1 MNWLRKRRTRFAV
14 TALVVNRRSTEKS
27 SPGHDGAAA
36 NASREQADR
45 MNRRRLLEFIAAGG
59 LAGRV
64 TLLRAQ
70 PAAAMPRIGV
80 LSFGTAPSGADPD
93 PSAGF
98 RRGLRELGYA
108 EGRNLVV
115 EYRYADGRPDR
126 LAALAAELVQLKVRV
141 ILAGGPAPL
150 QAARNATST
159 IAIVAMAGQDPVEE
173 GWAQSLARPG
183 GNVTGLTVTFPELG
197 PKQLELL
204 QQAVPGL
211 ARVAV
216 LLAPAELTKGH
227 QILEAGARALGLQL
241 QMLEVSAPDDFEAAF
256 KRATHGRAQGL
267 YAIDTNTIVTH
278 RSRLAQM
285 AVSARLPSVSGFAL
299 LAEAGF
305 LMSYGADLDA
315 LGRRAATYVDKIL
328 KGARPGDLAIERP
341 TEFELVINRKTAGAF
356 GITLPKSLL
365 LRADRVIQ

>member
-1 MNWLRKRRTRFAV
+1 
-14 TALVVNRRSTEKS
+14 
-27 SPGHDGAAA
+27 
-36 NASREQADR
+36 

>member
-1 MNWLRKRRTRFAV
+1 
-14 TALVVNRRSTEKS
+14 
-27 SPGHDGAAA
+27 
-36 NASREQADR
+36 

-59 LAGRV
+59 LAGGV

-80 LSFGTAPSGADPD
+80 LSFGTAPAGSNPD
-93 PSAGF
+93 PATGF
-98 RRGLRELGYA
+98 RQGLRELGLV
-108 EGRNLVV
+108 EGRNLVI
-115 EYRYADGRPDR
+115 EYRYADGRPER
-126 LAALAAELVQLKVRV
+126 LAALAAELVQLKVQV

-150 QAARNATST
+150 QAARSATST
-159 IAIVAMAGQDPVEE
+159 IAIVALAGQDPVEE

-197 PKQLELL
+197 PKKLELL

-216 LLAPAELTKGH
+216 LLAPAELTKG
-227 QILEAGARALGLQL
+227 QQTLEAGARTLGLQL
-241 QMLEVSAPDDFEAAF
+241 QLLEVSAPDDFEAAF

-278 RSRLAQM
+278 RSRLAEL
-285 AVSARLPSVSGFAL
+285 ALSARLPSVTGFAL

-341 TEFELVINRKTAGAF
+341 TEFELVINRKTAGVL
-356 GITLPKSLL
+356 GVTLAKSLL
-365 LRADRVIQ
+365 LRANKVIQ